1 MNSVVEPVNKH
12 CFLFPA
18 QFNHVILLLTRR
30 EKKKESKNAK
40 RKRHII
46 TDNFYYASDIKDHI
60 NENRGAKVN
69 DSYIDL

>member
-1 MNSVVEPVNKH
+1 MNSIVEPVNKH

-18 QFNHVILLLTRR
+18 QFNHVILLFTRR